1 MEHLVIKNSWFYGKT
16 TDQKNPYFPY
26 DFYESFDLE
35 TMNEDECI
43 AEFRMRKQ
51 DIPIVVD
58 ALQLPATIQCS
69 QRTICDADEAL
80 CMLLRRFCYPCRY
93 SDLIGRFD
101 LTHQKQK
108 SKTSKNIIIPKDFFL
123 ANLMSTFDTTQTE

>member
-1 MEHLVIKNSWFYGKT
+1 MSSFPGIRDLLLVAYDNGALSDEEFLVLWEDYRS
-16 TDQKNPYFPY
+16 KNPYFPY
-26 DFYESFDLE
+26 DYERFDLE

-80 CMLLRRFCYPCRY
+80 Y
-93 SDLIGRFD
+93 

-123 ANLMSTFDTTQTE
+123 G